1 MNFYASHEYL
11 ESIAEVCFKRRRWTI
26 EDVRIGDKVLR
37 LLVIDNNRLITNGL
51 FLDYHIPLHDSEIR
65 TAVSRSGH
73 AKQVAHR
80 VIELSERKDG
90 AFKGFDLA
98 PFVDWSKFPTYDDYK
113 AFILGRNRGL
123 VRERERRRR
132 RLAENFGEPVFRM
145 NDDQDDVP
153 QLAQQWKSRQLLG
166 SGLKNWIIDPQVTD
180 FFNVLRRK
188 GLLTSSTLR
197 ISGRL
202 AAVWIGFVYEGCWS
216 GWIFTHDPELSKY
229 SVGHHLVSA
238 MLEESYT
245 LKHREFDF
253 SSGGEDYKMIYATH
267 GRLLGAIG
275 RPPLSERLITGA
287 KEKVKERNPKLFQIA
302 QDLKKEMNR
311 KKGLYSFWPL
321 KYG

>member
-26 EDVRIGDKVLR
+26 EDVRIDDQVFR
-37 LLVIDNNRLITNGL
+37 LLVIDNNRLVTNGL
-51 FLDYHIPLHDSEIR
+51 FLDYHIPLNDSEIR
-65 TAVSRSGH
+65 TVVSRSGH
-73 AKQVAHR
+73 AKSVAHR
-80 VIELSERKDG
+80 IIEASEWKDG

-98 PFVDWSKFPTYDDYK
+98 PFVDWSRFSTYDDYK

-132 RLAENFGEPVFRM
+132 RFTETFGEPVFRM
-145 NDDQDDVP
+145 DDDQDDVL
-153 QLAQQWKSRQLLG
+153 QLSRQWKSRQLLAT
-166 SGLKNWIIDPQVTD
+166 GLKNWIIAPQVTE
-180 FFNVLRRK
+180 FLTVLRRK

-216 GWIFTHDPELSKY
+216 GWIFTHDPELGKY

-238 MLEESYT
+238 MIEESHK

-253 SSGGEDYKMIYATH
+253 SSGAEDYKMIYATH
-267 GRLLGAIG
+267 ARLLGAVG
-275 RPPLSERLITGA
+275 RPPLSERLIARA
-287 KEKVKERNPKLFQIA
+287 KEKVKERNPKLFQMA
-302 QDLKKEMNR
+302 QDLKKEVNR
-311 KKGLYSFWPL
+311 KKGRHTFWPL

>member
-26 EDVRIGDKVLR
+26 EDVRIDDQVLR
-37 LLVIDNNRLITNGL
+37 FLVIDNNRLVTNGL
-51 FLDYHIPLHDSEIR
+51 FLDYHIPLNEFEIR
-65 TAVSRSGH
+65 TVVPRSGY
-73 AKQVAHR
+73 AKSVAR
-80 VIELSERKDG
+80 RIIEVSEWKDG

-98 PFVDWSKFPTYDDYK
+98 PFVDWSRFSTYDDYK

-132 RLAENFGEPVFRM
+132 RFTETFGEPVFRM
-145 NDDQDDVP
+145 DDDQDDVL
-153 QLAQQWKSRQLLG
+153 QLSRQWKSRQLLAT
-166 SGLKNWIIDPQVTD
+166 GLKNWIIDPQVTE
-180 FFNVLRRK
+180 FLTVLRRK

-216 GWIFTHDPELSKY
+216 GWIFTHDPELGKY

-238 MLEESYT
+238 MIEESHK

-253 SSGGEDYKMIYATH
+253 SSGAEDYKMIYATH
-267 GRLLGAIG
+267 ARLLGAVG
-275 RPPLSERLITGA
+275 RPPLSERLIARA
-287 KEKVKERNPKLFQIA
+287 KEKVKERNPKLFQMA
-302 QDLKKEMNR
+302 QDLKKEVNR
-311 KKGLYSFWPL
+311 KKGRHAFWPL

>member
-26 EDVRIGDKVLR
+26 EDVRIDDQVLR
-37 LLVIDNNRLITNGL
+37 LLVIDNNRLVTNGL
-51 FLDYHIPLHDSEIR
+51 FLDYHIPLNDSEIR
-65 TAVSRSGH
+65 TVVSRSGY
-73 AKQVAHR
+73 AKSVAHR
-80 VIELSERKDG
+80 IIEVSEWKDG

-98 PFVDWSKFPTYDDYK
+98 PFVDWSRFSTYDDYK

-132 RLAENFGEPVFRM
+132 RFTETFGEPVFRM
-145 NDDQDDVP
+145 DDDQDDVL
-153 QLAQQWKSRQLLG
+153 QLSRQWKSRQLLAT
-166 SGLKNWIIDPQVTD
+166 GLKNWIIDPQVTE
-180 FFNVLRRK
+180 FLTVLRRK

-216 GWIFTHDPELSKY
+216 GWILTHDPELGKY

-238 MLEESYT
+238 MIEESHK

-253 SSGGEDYKMIYATH
+253 SSGAEDYKMIYATH
-267 GRLLGAIG
+267 ARLLGAVG
-275 RPPLSERLITGA
+275 RPPLSERLIARA
-287 KEKVKERNPKLFQIA
+287 KEKVKERNPKLFQMA
-302 QDLKKEMNR
+302 QDLKKEVNR
-311 KKGLYSFWPL
+311 KKGRHAFWPL

>member
-26 EDVRIGDKVLR
+26 EDVRIDDQVLR
-37 LLVIDNNRLITNGL
+37 LLVIDNNRLVTNGL
-51 FLDYHIPLHDSEIR
+51 FLDYHIPLDDSEAR
-65 TAVSRSGH
+65 TVVSRSGY
-73 AKQVAHR
+73 AKSVAHR
-80 VIELSERKDG
+80 IIEVSEWKDG

-98 PFVDWSKFPTYDDYK
+98 PFVDWSRFSTYDDYK

-132 RLAENFGEPVFRM
+132 RFTETFGEPVFRM
-145 NDDQDDVP
+145 DDDQDDVL
-153 QLAQQWKSRQLLG
+153 QLSRQWKSRQLLAT
-166 SGLKNWIIDPQVTD
+166 GLKNWIIDPQVTE
-180 FFNVLRRK
+180 FLAVLRRK

-216 GWIFTHDPELSKY
+216 GWIFTHDPELGKY

-238 MLEESYT
+238 MIEESHK
-245 LKHREFDF
+245 LQHREFDF
-253 SSGGEDYKMIYATH
+253 SSGAEDYKMIYATH
-267 GRLLGAIG
+267 ARLLGAVG
-275 RPPLSERLITGA
+275 RPTLSERLIARA
-287 KEKVKERNPKLFQIA
+287 KEKVKERNPKLFQMA
-302 QDLKKEMNR
+302 QDLKKEVNR
-311 KKGLYSFWPL
+311 KKGRHAFWPL